1 MSEKLRKVI
10 TDAQDILARYIV
22 PDSGI
27 TEHECVNQLLGLLD
41 GPQAREALAVVSA
54 NSLTE
59 GDLAT
64 QRAISDK
71 IAPITGEITGNRANT
86 LKAKAIL
93 GVVEHYLRCGDYPH
107 LDKGE
112 FTVVAQA
119 LRAYA
124 ATISKQEAVGMV
136 NPATGYGSATG
147 ANACMPSTPDFHD
160 FAARHP
166 EWCSGTM
173 LVKMRAAFDAG
184 RSSVSSTAAPYVS
197 PLLALTPKMPSAH
210 DHGNCELCDWQEH
223 RIAELESILSSTAAK
238 GPAQLVEVLDDI
250 EDYLE
255 QHQDVMDGNDGTRPN
270 EAMSLLSRIAEAR
283 TQWARAA
290 LSATGDKER
299 LDWLEKREEGF
310 ANIDRITSANGK
322 FNAKSSLREAIDAAM
337 DRTGA

>member
-1 MSEKLRKVI
+1 MNRVDLIAHIERQMEES
-10 TDAQDILARYIV
+10 AQMGEPPSFAFENV
-22 PDSGI
+22 
-27 TEHECVNQLLGLLD
+27 TEAAQLLAILR
-41 GPQAREALAVVSA
+41 REAPVSETA
-54 NSLTE
+54 LPVCKICGAQHGKIDDVEYDCPHHPSLPS
-59 GDLAT
+59 A
-64 QRAISDK
+64 

-223 RIAELESILSSTAAK
+223 RIAELESILSATAPTTMPK
-238 GPAQLVEVLDDI
+238 FGGVTCGFI
-250 EDYLE
+250 
-255 QHQDVMDGNDGTRPN
+255 
-270 EAMSLLSRIAEAR
+270 LSEMR
-283 TQWARAA
+283 
-290 LSATGDKER
+290 K
-299 LDWLEKREEGF
+299 
-310 ANIDRITSANGK
+310 ANGEK
-322 FNAKSSLREAIDAAM
+322 KAIPTVTVHFAGEDWESRDAFAKMLFNAV
-337 DRTGA
+337 DRTSE